1 MKLPYDEPPLSDL
14 AGQCVLIVEDE
25 VLIAMDL
32 ADAFEAAGAS
42 VHHARNL
49 SQGMALAE
57 TKAID
62 AAVLDV
68 NLGRGETCA
77 PIAAHLSDRGIPFAV
92 HSGDYEGTG
101 ELDSSIDVPLVR
113 KPADTH
119 AVVQAVVR
127 LLDRAG

>member
-1 MKLPYDEPPLSDL
+1 MPFTSDL
-14 AGQCVLIVEDE
+14 PAPPELQGQRVLIVEDE

-42 VHHARNL
+42 VHHARTL
-49 SQGMALAE
+49 TQGMALAE
-57 TKAID
+57 GHAID

-77 PIAAHLSDRGIPFAV
+77 PIAEQLIGRGIPFAL

-101 ELDSSIDVPLVR
+101 ELVSTIDAPLVR
-113 KPADTH
+113 KPAATQ

-127 LLDRAG
+127 LLDRSR